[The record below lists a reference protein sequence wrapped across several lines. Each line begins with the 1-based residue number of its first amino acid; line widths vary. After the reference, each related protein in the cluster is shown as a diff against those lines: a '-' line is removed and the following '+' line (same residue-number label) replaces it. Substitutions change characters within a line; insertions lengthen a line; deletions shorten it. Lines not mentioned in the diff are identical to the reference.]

1 MRTARFGRAAVVAL
15 VLVALAAGAAAQ
27 GRDLHT
33 VEFFSPAVDRTA
45 RYNIL
50 LPSDYETSTARYPVL
65 YLLHGL
71 TQNYTAWGRSNGAPF
86 YGGLYDDLIVV
97 MPDVGNSWYV
107 NWAESE
113 NGQRNNWEDHVIQD
127 VVSHVDWTF
136 RTIARREG
144 RAMTGLSMGGFGA
157 ITMGLRHPEMFIS
170 IGSTS
175 GALEYGRQAAAR
187 MRGEMPPRTPR
198 QRTAEQEERRRRPN
212 SLIGIDG
219 FSSQVERSPAG
230 TMFTSAEQADRYD
243 PFVLITQVPKDEL
256 PHIYLDC
263 GTEDQLI
270 SGAKQ
275 LAAIMMDQDIP
286 FDYMQMPG
294 GHNAAYWIQSIGHI
308 MSVQYEVMQRALGQR
323 PYGRRS
329 SN

>member
-1 MRTARFGRAAVVAL
+1 MRTARFGLAAVVAL

-136 RTIARREG
+136 RDDRPSRGACDDRAVDGWLRRDHHGVAASGDVHLDWEHEWRARVR
-144 RAMTGLSMGGFGA
+144 
-157 ITMGLRHPEMFIS
+157 P
-170 IGSTS
+170 S
-175 GALEYGRQAAAR
+175 G
-187 MRGEMPPRTPR
+187 
-198 QRTAEQEERRRRPN
+198 RRRGCVARC
-212 SLIGIDG
+212 
-219 FSSQVERSPAG
+219 
-230 TMFTSAEQADRYD
+230 
-243 PFVLITQVPKDEL
+243 L
-256 PHIYLDC
+256 P
-263 GTEDQLI
+263 
-270 SGAKQ
+270 
-275 LAAIMMDQDIP
+275 
-286 FDYMQMPG
+286 
-294 GHNAAYWIQSIGHI
+294 
-308 MSVQYEVMQRALGQR
+308 
-323 PYGRRS
+323 GRRVS
-329 SN
+329 GPLSRRSAVVVPTP